1 MAETRRS
8 ILAGAGGLV
17 VAVTLPWKARAEDVP
32 TPPPISAFIRVPEQG
47 PIVLVMPRVEMGQG
61 VYTALAMLL
70 AEELEVG
77 LDQVTLEAAP
87 PDPDLYSD
95 PINGEQV
102 TGTSATVMAWHEP
115 LREAGA
121 RARTMLI
128 AAAAARW
135 GVKPAACRAKRG
147 VVIGPGGERASY
159 GALSKAASA
168 LPAPTKVVLKTPEQ
182 WTLLGKPVAR
192 LDQQAKVNGAAQYG
206 IDTRLPGMVYAAVA
220 ACPAFG
226 GKLTSVDPAPALAV
240 AGVRQ
245 VVRLPDAV
253 AVVADHTWAAFKGLK
268 ALEPA
273 WDLGPGVADSSE
285 RVWAAMAK
293 ASASPGAVGVKTGDA
308 AASLAGAARR
318 VSAIYQIPLLAHAT
332 MEPINCTALV
342 KDGTAEVWLGT
353 QAPVRARDA
362 AARGARIAPDKVTV
376 HNLLLGGG
384 FGRRLYVD
392 HVEQASAIARQI
404 PGRPVKV
411 TWSREEDIRHD
422 HYRPCYFD
430 RLEGG
435 LDAAGNVI
443 AWTHRTCAS
452 AVSYEW
458 DPTSLKDGLDPDAV
472 DPAAGVYDFPSLL
485 TDYVRVEPGQVPTG
499 WWRGVGPTHNLYM
512 VESFMDELAAAAGA
526 DPLAFRLKHLAAQP
540 RAAGVL
546 RVAAKAAGWGTP
558 LSNGRGRGISLSPS
572 FGSFLAEV
580 AEVTVTEGK
589 VKVDKVTCA
598 VDCGH
603 TVNPDTIRAQVEGGI
618 NFGLTAGLWGEVTLD
633 KGQIVQSNFNNYR
646 PMRISEAPA
655 VETVIVASN
664 EASGGIGE
672 PPCSAAAPALA
683 NAVFAATG
691 KRIRRLP
698 IGDQLSA

>member
-1 MAETRRS
+1 V
-8 ILAGAGGLV
+8 LGGLI
-17 VAVTLPWKARAEDVP
+17 VAVAAPWPAHADDAA
-32 TPPPISAFIRVPEQG
+32 PPPTRAFIRVPASG
-47 PIVLVMPRVEMGQG
+47 PVVLVMPRAEMGQG

-87 PDPDLYSD
+87 PNPDLYSD

-102 TGTSATVMAWHEP
+102 TGTSATVMAWSEP

-168 LPAPTKVVLKTPEQ
+168 LPAPTKVVLKPPEQ

-192 LDQQAKVNGAAQYG
+192 LDQRAKVNGAAQYG

-226 GKLTSVDPAPALAV
+226 GKLTRVDPAPALAV

-253 AVVADHTWAAFKGLK
+253 AVIADHTFAAFKGLK
-268 ALEPA
+268 ALAPA
-273 WDLGPGVADSSE
+273 WDLGPGAADSSA
-285 RVWAAMAK
+285 RVWAAMDK
-293 ASASPGAVGVKTGDA
+293 ASAAPGVVGAKTGDA
-308 AASLAGAARR
+308 AAGLAGAAKRI
-318 VSAIYQIPLLAHAT
+318 SAIYQIPLLAHAT
-332 MEPINCTALV
+332 MEPINCTVLV

-362 AARGARIAPDKVTV
+362 AARGAGVAPDKVRV
-376 HNLLLGGG
+376 HNLFLGGG

-392 HVEQASAIARQI
+392 HVEQAAAIARQI

-411 TWSREEDIRHD
+411 AWSREEDIRHD

-435 LDAAGNVI
+435 LDAVGNVL

-458 DPTSLKDGLDPDAV
+458 DPTSLKDGLDPDAI
-472 DPAAGVYDFPSLL
+472 DPAAGVYGFPNLL
-485 TDYVRVEPGQVPTG
+485 IDYVRVEPGQVPTG

-540 RAAGVL
+540 RAAAVL
-546 RVAAKAAGWGTP
+546 RAAAKAAGWGTP
-558 LSNGRGRGISLSPS
+558 LAKDRGRGISLSPS

-580 AEVTVTEGK
+580 AEVTVAPDGK

-618 NFGLTAGLWGEVTLD
+618 NFGLTAALWGEVTLD
-633 KGQIVQSNFNNYR
+633 KGQIVQSNFNDYR
-646 PMRISEAPA
+646 PMRISEAPV
-655 VETVIVASN
+655 VETVIIASN

-698 IGDQLSA
+698 IGDQLA